1 VKVVAIQADQTGCGK
16 FRIEWPCKA
25 INDLGLA
32 EVEVRESFAIK
43 LGDTEYGRAVVDL
56 DLPIDT
62 DILVFQRPT
71 TAQQVSAL
79 MCAQRFGIKVV
90 VEIDDNIVNL
100 PPKHPLR
107 GRIHP
112 GAHPEM
118 GCVSALVDAC
128 KIADLVTTTTPALA
142 AVYAPH
148 GRVAVLP
155 NCLPTWYVDAAAYY
169 RQEVNNPVPV
179 VGYVGAGAFHSDD
192 LEVVGNGLKQAQE
205 NTGFVFKGLG
215 GDDFAKR
222 LRVKGESDGT
232 WRDIEDLSPKGYIAA
247 LAQFDIGLAPL
258 QQCAFND
265 GKSDLKLLEMAA
277 FGTPTICTPIPAYVG
292 ARVPGTS
299 YARTPAEWRIASE
312 AAVNGQQWREGIA
325 DKLQSY
331 VRSRTFE
338 AQAHRWVEAWS
349 EICA

>member
-16 FRIEWPCKA
+16 FRIEWPSKA

-32 EVEVRESFAIK
+32 EVEVREAFSIRVEETK
-43 LGDTEYGRAVVDL
+43 HGKSVVDV

-71 TAQQVSAL
+71 TATQVSAI
-79 MCAQRFGIKVV
+79 MCAQRYGVKVV

-128 KIADLVTTTTPALA
+128 LIADLVTTTTPALA

-155 NCLPTWYVDAAAYY
+155 NCLPTWYVEAAAEY
-169 RQEVNNPVPV
+169 RSRVNNPVPV
-179 VGYVGAGAFHSDD
+179 VGYVGAGSFHSDD
-192 LEVVGNGLKQAQE
+192 LEVVGNGLKQAQR
-205 NTGFVFKGLG
+205 NTGFVFRGLG

-222 LRVKGESDGT
+222 LRVMGRSDGT

-265 GKSDLKLLEMAA
+265 GKSDLKLLEYAA
-277 FGTPTICTPIPAYVG
+277 FGINTVASPIE
-292 ARVPGTS
+292 S
-299 YARTPAEWRIASE
+299 YRSSTVWTTHLAETPAGWRKAVEACVRSGQPDNITAS
-312 AAVNGQQWREGIA
+312 
-325 DKLQSY
+325 LQDY
-331 VRSRTFE
+331 ARSRTFE
-338 AQAHRWVEAWS
+338 KQAHRWVEAWKG
-349 EICA
+349 IL